1 MAVDYAVIV
10 LYLAGMLAMGWWG
23 MRRATSKSDFL
34 VAGRRLGPVMY
45 SGTMAA
51 IVLGGASTIGGVG
64 LGYRYGLSG
73 AWMVFT
79 IGLGLLALSVFFS
92 ARIAR
97 LKVYTVSEMLDLRY
111 GGSAGIIS
119 GVVMWAYTLML
130 AVTSTIAYATIF
142 DVLFG
147 MDRTLSIILGGA
159 IVVAYSTLGGMW
171 SITLTDMV
179 QFVVKTIGVLM
190 LLLPIAV
197 IKAGGFAA
205 MKAQLPDDY
214 FAPLG
219 IGGQTVFTYV
229 LIYSFG
235 MLIGQ
240 DIWQRVFTARGDK
253 VARLGG
259 TAAGTYCLFYALAGA
274 VIGTAAKVLYPH
286 LGSPDDAFA
295 TIVKDA
301 LPVGVRGLVLAAAL
315 SAVMSTSSGA
325 LIACATVANNDIWA
339 RVKRAAA
346 VRRRPAAGESADGGR
361 AAPGTEHPG
370 DASGTEAHDRADGE
384 AYDQAH
390 GEAHDEAH
398 DEVRGNR
405 VFILLM
411 GLAVIV
417 IAIALNNVV
426 EALTLAYNVL
436 VGGLLVPILG
446 GLLWKRGNAAG
457 ALASVAVGG
466 LTVIGLMISLG
477 VLANE
482 PIYYGLIASL
492 VAYVAVS
499 LATEPTDPEVLTAW
513 RARLAGR
520 PDGAVEGDEPGSD
533 EAEGDDPESDATG
546 DTSVAV
552 ARVLTPF
559 SATGRA

>member
-1 MAVDYAVIV
+1 MALDYVVIAA
-10 LYLAGMLAMGWWG
+10 YLLAMLGMGWWG
-23 MRRATSKSDFL
+23 MRRARSKSDFL

-64 LGYRYGLSG
+64 LGYQYGLSG

-79 IGLGLLALSVFFS
+79 IGLGLLALSILFS

-97 LKVYTVSEMLDLRY
+97 LRVYTVSQMLDLRY
-111 GGSAGIIS
+111 GGSAGVIS

-147 MDRTLSIILGGA
+147 IDRTLAIVLGGA

-179 QFVVKTIGVLM
+179 QFVVKTIGVLL

-197 IKAGGFAA
+197 VKAGGFARMRA
-205 MKAQLPDDY
+205 ELPHEY

-229 LIYSFG
+229 LIYTFG

-240 DIWQRVFTARGDK
+240 DIWQRVFTARSDR
-253 VARLGG
+253 VARAGG
-259 TAAGTYCLFYALAGA
+259 TVAGTYCLLYALAGA
-274 VIGTAAKVLYPH
+274 VIGTAAKVLYPR
-286 LGSPDDAFA
+286 LTSADDAFA
-295 TIVKDA
+295 TIVKDT

-339 RVKRAAA
+339 RLHGRSARAG
-346 VRRRPAAGESADGGR
+346 GE
-361 AAPGTEHPG
+361 
-370 DASGTEAHDRADGE
+370 
-384 AYDQAH
+384 
-390 GEAHDEAH
+390 H

-405 VFILLM
+405 MFILVM
-411 GLAVIV
+411 GLAVIG
-417 IAIALNNVV
+417 IATALNDVV
-426 EALTLAYNVL
+426 EALTVAYNLL

-446 GLLWKRGNAAG
+446 GLLWRRGTGAG

-466 LTVIGLMISLG
+466 VTVIGLMAWKG

-482 PIYYGLIASL
+482 PVYCGLLASL
-492 VAYVAVS
+492 AAYVTVS
-499 LATEPTDPEVLTAW
+499 LASKPTDADTLAVWKERLT
-513 RARLAGR
+513 
-520 PDGAVEGDEPGSD
+520 GASPQ
-533 EAEGDDPESDATG
+533 EA
-546 DTSVAV
+546 VQ
-552 ARVLTPF
+552 LH
-559 SATGRA
+559 

>member
-23 MRRATSKSDFL
+23 MRRAKSKSDFL
-34 VAGRRLGPVMY
+34 VAGRRLGPAMY

-64 LGYRYGLSG
+64 LGYQYGLSG

-79 IGLGLLALSVFFS
+79 IGLGLLALSIFFS

-97 LKVYTVSEMLDLRY
+97 LRVYTVSEMLDLRY

-119 GVVMWAYTLML
+119 GIVMWAYTLML

-147 MDRTLSIILGGA
+147 LDRTLSIVLGGV

-179 QFVVKTIGVLM
+179 QFVVKTIGVLL

-197 IKAGGFAA
+197 IRAGGFAE
-205 MKAQLPDDY
+205 MRAQLPDDY

-259 TAAGTYCLFYALAGA
+259 TAAGTYCLVYALAGA

-295 TIVKDA
+295 TIVRDA
-301 LPVGVRGLVLAAAL
+301 LPVGLRGLVLAAAL

-339 RVKRAAA
+339 RVKRIAEL
-346 VRRRPAAGESADGGR
+346 RGR
-361 AAPGTEHPG
+361 GRDQERN
-370 DASGTEAHDRADGE
+370 EAQ
-384 AYDQAH
+384 DQDQ
-390 GEAHDEAH
+390 GQEH

-405 VFILLM
+405 AFILLM
-411 GLAVIV
+411 GVGVIA
-417 IAIALNNVV
+417 IAIALNDVV

-446 GLLWKRGNAAG
+446 GLLWKRGTGAG
-457 ALASVAVGG
+457 ALAAIAVGG
-466 LTVIGLMISLG
+466 LTVVGLMTALG

-482 PIYYGLIASL
+482 PIYYGLLASL
-492 VAYVAVS
+492 LTYVLVS
-499 LATEPTDPEVLTAW
+499 LATKPTDAAVLAAW
-513 RARLAGR
+513 RERLAGA
-520 PDGAVEGDEPGSD
+520 PEQEAPEPPPVGVAAGTS
-533 EAEGDDPESDATG
+533 G
-546 DTSVAV
+546 DT
-552 ARVLTPF
+552 
-559 SATGRA
+559 GR